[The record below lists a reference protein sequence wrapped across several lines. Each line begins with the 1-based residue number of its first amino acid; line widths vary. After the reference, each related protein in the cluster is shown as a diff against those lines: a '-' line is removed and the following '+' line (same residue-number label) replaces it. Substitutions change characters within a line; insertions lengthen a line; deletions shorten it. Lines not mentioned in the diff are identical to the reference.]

1 LKYQSRYQI
10 SGLKFK
16 PGTLGE
22 RISTDDQGT
31 ATYSIRR
38 KPSLM
43 SCNTATNECGERTV
57 HILNYFAV
65 GQWKQEPLVTS
76 LFL

>member
-1 LKYQSRYQI
+1 MSKKSMKRQSRYQI

-22 RISTDDQGT
+22 GISTEDQYSYT
-31 ATYSIRR
+31 ATYGIRR

-43 SCNTATNECGERTV
+43 SCNTTNECGERAV

-65 GQWKQEPLVTS
+65 GQ
-76 LFL
+76 